1 MFVATAQAAYA
12 GAMSPTQHPTAA
24 APPPPRD
31 KPDGKAEDVAD
42 DTGEDTGDDGADRV
56 WFDAVLRPHR
66 SLGRRGFVLLMAA
79 VVAVSLVAGLRFAVA
94 GAWPVLAFFLLDAA
108 ILYGAFKLSYLSGR
122 LFETI
127 RLKERELVVER
138 VHPLGRVETWRF
150 NPYWVRVR
158 LKHAGQHHCRLEIG
172 SHGQSVAV
180 GRFLPPGERREVAAA
195 LKHALAAQRG
205 APAA

>member
-12 GAMSPTQHPTAA
+12 GGMSPTQHPTAA
-24 APPPPRD
+24 APSPPRD
-31 KPDGKAEDVAD
+31 KAENVAD
-42 DTGEDTGDDGADRV
+42 DQAEDIGDRV

-66 SLGRRGFVLLMAA
+66 SLGRRGFVLLMAV

-205 APAA
+205 AHAA

>member
-1 MFVATAQAAYA
+1 MFVATVQAAYA
-12 GAMSPTQHPTAA
+12 GGMSPDHDTTA
-24 APPPPRD
+24 
-31 KPDGKAEDVAD
+31 
-42 DTGEDTGDDGADRV
+42 GEDGGDRV

-66 SLGRRGFVLLMAA
+66 SLGRRGFAILMAV
-79 VVAVSLVAGLRFAVA
+79 VVAVSLAAGLRFAVA

-108 ILYGAFKLSYLSGR
+108 IIYGAFKLSYLSGR

-158 LKHAGQHHCRLEIG
+158 LEHAGQHHCRLEIG
-172 SHGQSVAV
+172 SHGKSVAV
-180 GRFLPPGERREVAAA
+180 GHFLPPGERREVAAA

-205 APAA
+205 AHAA